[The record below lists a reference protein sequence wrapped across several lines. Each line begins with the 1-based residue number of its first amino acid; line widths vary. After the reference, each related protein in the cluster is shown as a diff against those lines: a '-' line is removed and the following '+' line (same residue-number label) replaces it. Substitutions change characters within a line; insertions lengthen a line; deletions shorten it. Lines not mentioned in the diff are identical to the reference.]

1 MLTSSLIRLMKNP
14 KIAAR
19 LSPLKT
25 VIAGLRQGKAYDDI
39 RLEPTDFY
47 KRGLLELNPGQRRAT
62 KKIVEK
68 AGFDPERPMY
78 HAGDAFITNL
88 KPGKGD
94 LGVHITEEPMTALA
108 RGYHHNFRY
117 TTGRQGYSPDQI
129 ARARGLPYMG
139 GDSMRDL
146 LDYYHRQGAAAPVGR
161 RISKYLKHYPQPGP
175 GKGNWAELEFRNM
188 RRHSAPQTIDPG
200 QLPQD
205 FNIYPLFVKKGLK
218 TLRMPDPTYWN
229 EPVEVI
235 KMLRETGTV
244 RGPTNTFQFGYRP
257 ELAGMDFSDAKRFY
271 GKYEKVFKKILDE
284 NDQLFGLRSAG
295 MDAMQRSRRLEAW
308 NKKARAK
315 LLKLFKKEGYEGIE
329 YPNFIEGQGANSYLI
344 FDPGK
349 FLRSTHAKYKTRAGE
364 KGILM
369 SSLLPLISLLRG
381 QREE

>member
-1 MLTSSLIRLMKNP
+1 MLTSSLIRLIKDP

-25 VIAGLRQGKAYDDI
+25 VIAGLKRGKALDDI

-78 HAGDAFITNL
+78 HAGDAFIKKL

-94 LGVHITEEPMTALA
+94 LGVHITEEPMTAVS

-117 TTGRQGYSPDQI
+117 RAGRQGYSPRQI
-129 ARARGLPYMG
+129 ARARGLPYIG
-139 GDSMRDL
+139 GNNMNDL
-146 LDYYHRQGAAAPVGR
+146 LDYYHRQGAAAPAGR

-175 GKGNWAELEFRNM
+175 GKGNWAELESRNM
-188 RRHSAPQTIDPG
+188 RRHSAPQTINPRE
-200 QLPQD
+200 LPLD
-205 FNIYPLFVKKGLK
+205 FNVYPLFVKKGLK
-218 TLRMPDPTYWN
+218 TLRMPDPTHWN

-235 KMLRETGTV
+235 KMLNKTSTG
-244 RGPTNTFQFGYRP
+244 RYNIFSNRP
-257 ELAGMDFSDAKRFY
+257 ELAGIDFSDAKRFY
-271 GKYEKVFKKILDE
+271 GKYENVFKELLDE
-284 NDQLFGLRSAG
+284 YDQGWAFAPVGKGLKV
-295 MDAMQRSRRLEAW
+295 W
-308 NKKARAK
+308 NKKARTK

-329 YPNFIEGQGANSYLI
+329 YPNFIEGQGANSYII
-344 FDPGK
+344 FDPDK

-369 SSLLPLISLLRG
+369 SSLLPLISMLRG